1 MKNSKRRNVI
11 AASLVALCATV
22 GVVGTVTYA
31 VFKSENKVNVDVT
44 SGIVDVKVAASDLVL
59 SHKEADESEVSGYK
73 TVTGSLYSGTASID
87 ETTNTLTIDRMLPLD
102 KIEFNL
108 NITDNSNVK
117 IKYRTILKTLEDS
130 GLYDG
135 LKITFD
141 GVSTSKTD
149 YELYEVGAG
158 NKTIAVSIEMEED
171 AEDKYK
177 GKSCKLAYV
186 VEAYQGNAKI
196 NRDPVTASATV
207 TVDSDNKVTEATT
220 ISSKDKTTTGVYEA
234 SITIPAGATVSDENN
249 EVSLEVT
256 SGTASSNIKA
266 TSAEKVET
274 LEITLDGVDT
284 TAGSVFIVDFYAK
297 ENLSNFVL
305 YHKDNLMTKVDSEAD
320 VDADNEYFYNV
331 TTGMV
336 KMAVTS
342 FSPFTYVNHKGTP
355 VSTVSELTN
364 ALANGRKASLL
375 NDISIDSVIDLA
387 NYSDVEIYGNGYS
400 ITPSSSSVTRVFQ
413 LNSSSTDHTISINDV
428 KAYFPELD
436 LTKQASY
443 GTDSRAITVGA
454 NTGNV
459 TINLN
464 NCDFSGKYPVKIAG
478 SNTNGVTLNINDSTI
493 SGYQT
498 LDFWSKTTLN
508 VTNSALYGYNYA
520 AVSSS
525 NDCAIIKLDGESATA
540 ATDSTLTFKN
550 TLLDTNR
557 PENGNIED
565 HISIT
570 VKASVIFDGCT
581 FKQNGVSV
589 EGPNVNAWDALYSG
603 TDYDAADE
611 AFAKRVDEEGW
622 VVVK

>member
-87 ETTNTLTIDRMLPLD
+87 ETTNILTIDRMLPLD

-108 NITDNSNVK
+108 NITNNSNVK

-171 AEDKYK
+171 AEGKYK

-186 VEAYQGNAKI
+186 AEAYQGNAKI

-207 TVDSDNKVTEATT
+207 TVDSENKVTEATT

-355 VSTVSELTN
+355 VSTIDELN
-364 ALANGRKASLL
+364 AALGENKSVSLL
-375 NDISIDSVIDLA
+375 NDITTDDAISFGDGSA
-387 NYSDVEIYGNGYS
+387 AIYGNGYTLKTTNTATNGRLINVNS
-400 ITPSSSSVTRVFQ
+400 SKNTRTVSLYDVVLEGSTSGSYNRCITIGANSDTTVVIENCVLSCSYYA
-413 LNSSSTDHTISINDV
+413 LNST
-428 KAYFPELD
+428 
-436 LTKQASY
+436 
-443 GTDSRAITVGA
+443 
-454 NTGNV
+454 
-459 TINLN
+459 
-464 NCDFSGKYPVKIAG
+464 
-478 SNTNGVTLNINDSTI
+478 SNTNLKVDVKNSTL
-493 SGYQT
+493 SGYAAAQ
-498 LDFWSKTTLN
+498 DQYS
-508 VTNSALYGYNYA
+508 TNSAFTFT
-520 AVSSS
+520 
-525 NDCAIIKLDGESATA
+525 DC
-540 ATDSTLTFKN
+540 TLTGVNKWGSESSDNDFGTFVAGKN
-550 TLLDTNR
+550 STGLNVSFTNCTIAEEDDGKANEFFLLIQAPVTATYTN
-557 PENGNIED
+557 
-565 HISIT
+565 
-570 VKASVIFDGCT
+570 CT
-581 FKQNGVSV
+581 FKENGTIVTGDDIGNNIGADSEV
-589 EGPNVNAWDALYSG
+589 KES
-603 TDYDAADE
+603 DYTITI
-611 AFAKRVDEEGW
+611 K
-622 VVVK
+622 